1 MCWVNTEITLHS
13 KNYRRKLSIESHGR
27 KSQRRVNSSPLL
39 WAVTLL
45 DVTKPLL
52 TRCRKSKP
60 FAYPRTI
67 YLLAW
72 LWQSQTSRPNTE
84 KNDGCFEKNNGCFG
98 GDWLNIRRVK
108 MFKML
113 LNPSSGTVTGDN
125 FIHSRGKNW
134 LKKLSFLL
142 LSQYVTFIKGA
153 VLIHGIPS

>member
-13 KNYRRKLSIESHGR
+13 KNYRKKLSIESHGR
-27 KSQRRVNSSPLL
+27 KSQRRVNSSLLL
-39 WAVTLL
+39 WVVTLL

-60 FAYPRTI
+60 FAYPKPFI
-67 YLLAW
+67 CSHGY
-72 LWQSQTSRPNTE
+72 
-84 KNDGCFEKNNGCFG
+84 G
-98 GDWLNIRRVK
+98 RVK
-108 MFKML
+108 RAVQILRKIMGVLAATDWTFVGLRCSKCSWTPL
-113 LNPSSGTVTGDN
+113 LEQLNTGDN